1 MKRIYFTCLFVYLTT
16 FATLPAHAQTE
27 TVLYNFTGG
36 SDGASPQSNLTSH
49 DGAFYGTTYG
59 GGLGYGTV
67 FELSPNGSGGW
78 NETVLYS
85 FTGGADGYDPNDSVI
100 FDSVGNLYGTTT
112 FSNVGH
118 DGGGVVFK
126 LSPAGAGESWTETV
140 LCNTVGLPT
149 SGLIMDP
156 QGNLYG
162 TSQGAGVFELSSSG
176 GVWTEQFVYGETLD
190 QGVSMD
196 SAGDL
201 FASAGR
207 KMLELSA
214 NGEGGWSSDFIHTFP
229 IFNAPSGTVAFDQ
242 ANNLYGVL
250 SSGGAKEQGA
260 VYKLSL
266 ANGKWTSKLLYS
278 FKGGSDGARPYAGIV
293 FDASGDIYGTTLSG
307 GTYGE
312 GTVFELVPVGKTHYS
327 YKEKI
332 LWSFTGADG
341 ASPSN
346 SLTLDSAGNLYGTAP
361 NGGSYG
367 YGVVF
372 EVTP

>member
-1 MKRIYFTCLFVYLTT
+1 VKRIYFTCLFVYLTT

-85 FTGGADGYDPNDSVI
+85 FMGGADGYGPTDSVI

-176 GVWTEQFVYGETLD
+176 GGWTEQFIYGETLD
-190 QGVSMD
+190 QGVSMN

-214 NGEGGWSSDFIHTFP
+214 NGEGGWNSDFIHTFP
-229 IFNAPSGTVAFDQ
+229 IFNAPSGTVTFDQ

-278 FKGGSDGARPYAGIV
+278 FKGGNDGARPYAGIV